1 MQMRYRLGLDVG
13 SNSLGWCV
21 LELNE
26 DGEPFRIEV
35 AGSRIFSD
43 GRQVGKSK
51 ATLKAERRI
60 ARSARRRH
68 DRYKQRRNYLICELT
83 KLGLFPE
90 DKSDRLAIQILN
102 PFELRAKALTEKLPL
117 YHIGRALFHINQ
129 RRGFKSNRKDRSEES
144 SKGMV
149 SKSVRA
155 LLMEMGLI
163 GENPTEGESYRK
175 LSKEE
180 KRIARQNE
188 AENRK
193 QALAKLAESNTTFGE
208 FLWNRIKKGQSVRA
222 RPLSD
227 SKLYDV
233 YPTREMLE
241 DEFTKIWNSQAQ
253 YYPDILTSENF
264 DKMHSVIF
272 YQRKLKPPVV
282 GQCIY
287 FPKEKRTFRA
297 MPSFQ
302 RYRILSEVN
311 NIKWVTSSGTTPII
325 DHAEAQIAVV
335 NLLEQPS
342 VKTTPTDRNAKVG
355 FAKIKTILRK
365 TGMVEGEFRINLE
378 TFNRKDL
385 DGNQTTNVMQH
396 EDYVGPVWH
405 SWSMEKQDKFIEIIL
420 DDELS
425 DEEVQCRLM
434 NEFGLN
440 DFSAI
445 NCTKAPLVEGT
456 ASLSLKAARELG
468 KYMSDGP
475 NLQSDA
481 VQKAS
486 SEIEEFVN
494 PYTFSKD
501 RELLDC
507 LPYYGKVFQDKHI
520 VPGERSKEDSHDE
533 YKYYGGVTNPTVH
546 ISLNQI
552 RHVVNELIDIYGH
565 PESIAIELAR
575 DLPLGPE
582 GRREIEKEQRVN
594 RATNER
600 LGEKLNELGLAWN
613 RDNLL
618 KLRLWEELDPSDPNG
633 RCCPFSGKKIG
644 CSDVFSAS
652 IEIEHLIPYSISLDD
667 SRANKVLCTGKAN
680 SDKGNQTPFEAFGS
694 SPEGY
699 NWHEIHAR
707 AQRLPN
713 SKKWRFEEDA
723 RKKWF
728 GEHADFLERHLND
741 TRYIG
746 RLAKEYLEFICPFNK
761 IDVLTGRHT
770 AIFRRHWGLNSVL
783 AEGRGSESD
792 NTMDRKLRDDHRH
805 HAIDAIVIGMTTRS
819 MLQKVSRE
827 AELSEETELDRIFP
841 RGVDGKSP
849 IDPWQGFRNE
859 VRNVVRNIVVSHK
872 IKRKKLVFRVKEEQ
886 LLRTTDGQLHND
898 TAYGF
903 VSEPN
908 DKGLSTV
915 VVRRS
920 VEYLTKENVRKR
932 LENIRDNCLRNQ
944 FLSVFDSA
952 GQGKSGKEGVVSLAR
967 NKGIRRLRCLEPL
980 KVIPIKDK
988 YRNVYKSFKG
998 DSNWGMEIF
1007 EYPKGHRQAGKWEG
1021 IVISRFDANQPD
1033 FQPGCTC
1040 RPHPAAS
1047 LIMRLQINDCIEIE
1061 ENGKKNIIRLQLVN
1075 QYGQLSFTSHFDANV
1090 DARVRDKDDPFDYL
1104 RRKANSLKKLN
1115 PKKVHV
1121 SPAGRVSYE
1130 HR

>member
-1 MQMRYRLGLDVG
+1 MKIRYRLGLDVG

-26 DGEPFRIEV
+26 DGEPFRIEA

-43 GRQVGKSK
+43 GRQVKSK
-51 ATLKAERRI
+51 ATLKAERRV

-102 PFELRAKALTEKLPL
+102 PFELRAKALTERLPL

-163 GENPTEGESYRK
+163 GENPTEGESYK
-175 LSKEE
+175 NLSKEE

-193 QALAKLAESNTTFGE
+193 QALVELAASNTTFGE
-208 FLWNRIKKGQSVRA
+208 FLWNRIKMGQSVRA

-227 SKLYDV
+227 SKLYEV

-241 DEFTKIWNSQAQ
+241 DEFIKIWNSQKK
-253 YYPDILTSENF
+253 YYPDTLTSKNF
-264 DKMHSVIF
+264 DKIRSVIF

-311 NIKWVTSSGTTPII
+311 NIAWSKSGETTSILDCPL
-325 DHAEAQIAVV
+325 AQKSVV
-335 NLLEQPS
+335 ALLTRPLL
-342 VKTTPTDRNAKVG
+342 KPKPTDRNAKVT
-355 FAKIKTILRK
+355 FAKIRIALKKLDL
-365 TGMVEGEFRINLE
+365 VEGEFDINIE
-378 TFNRKDL
+378 TSDRKDL

-396 EDYVGPVWH
+396 EDYVGATWH

-425 DEEVQCRLM
+425 DEEVQYRLM
-434 NEFGLN
+434 NEFGLSE
-440 DFSAI
+440 FSAT
-445 NCTKAPLVEGT
+445 NCTTAPLVEGT
-456 ASLSLKAARELG
+456 ANLSLKGVRLLG

-475 NLQSDA
+475 MLQSDA

-494 PYTFSKD
+494 PYTYSKD
-501 RELLDC
+501 RETLDR
-507 LPYYGKVFQDKHI
+507 LPYYGKAFQDKHI
-520 VPGERSKEDSHDE
+520 IPGERNKEDLDDE

-552 RHVVNELIDIYGH
+552 RNVVNELMDTYGH
-565 PESIAIELAR
+565 PESIAIELGR

-582 GRREIEKEQRVN
+582 GRRKIEKEQRDN
-594 RATNER
+594 RATNVR
-600 LGEKLNELGLAWN
+600 LGEKLDELGN
-613 RDNLL
+613 VTSKPGNLL
-618 KLRLWEELDPSDPNG
+618 KIRLWEELDPDPNG
-633 RCCPFSGKKIG
+633 RCCPFSGKKIR
-644 CSDVFSAS
+644 CSDILSGAV
-652 IEIEHLIPYSISLDD
+652 EIEHLIPLSISLDPK
-667 SRANKVLCTGKAN
+667 RANLILCTRQAN
-680 SDKGNQTPFEAFGS
+680 SDKGNRTPFEAFGS
-694 SPEGY
+694 SPDGY
-699 NWHEIHAR
+699 NWNEIYAR
-707 AQRLPN
+707 AQRLPD
-713 SKKWRFEEDA
+713 SKKWRFEKDA
-723 RKKWF
+723 REKWF
-728 GEHADFLERHLND
+728 GEHADFLARHLND

-746 RLAKEYLEFICPFNK
+746 RLAKEYLEFVCPFNK

-770 AIFRRHWGLNSVL
+770 ALFRRHWGLNSVL
-783 AEGRGSESD
+783 AEDRGTESESS
-792 NTMDRKLRDDHRH
+792 KKKIRDDHRH

-819 MLQKVSRE
+819 MLQRVSRAAKIFE
-827 AELSEETELDRIFP
+827 DSGVAKFSEETGLDRIFAK
-841 RGVDGKSP
+841 RADGTSP

-859 VRNVVRNIVVSHK
+859 VKYVVRGIVVSHK
-872 IKRKKLVFRVKEEQ
+872 IKRKKVAFGA
-886 LLRTTDGQLHND
+886 TDGQLHND
-898 TAYGF
+898 TAYGI

-908 DKGLSTV
+908 NKSLSTV

-920 VEYLTKENVRKR
+920 VESLTDRKH
-932 LENIRDNCLRNQ
+932 LEDIRDARLRHQFMSAFDEAVNQ
-944 FLSVFDSA
+944 
-952 GQGKSGKEGVVSLAR
+952 GESGKVGVIGLAKK
-967 NKGIRRLRCLEPL
+967 KGIRRLRCIEPL
-980 KVIPIKDK
+980 SVILVRDK

-1007 EYPKGHRQAGKWEG
+1007 QYPKGHPQAGKWEG

-1047 LIMRLQINDCIEIE
+1047 LIMRLQINDCVEIE
-1061 ENGKKNIIRLQLVN
+1061 LTKGKEIVRLQKLTLDGRLYFAAHN
-1075 QYGQLSFTSHFDANV
+1075 EANV
-1090 DARVRDKDDPFDYL
+1090 DARDRKIDDKF
-1104 RRKANSLKKLN
+1104 KFVVKTANSLKLVN

-1121 SPAGRVSYE
+1121 SPIGRVSYE
-1130 HR
+1130 LR

>member
-1 MQMRYRLGLDVG
+1 MRYRLGLDVG

-26 DGEPFRIEV
+26 DGEPFRIEA

-43 GRQVGKSK
+43 GRQVKTK
-51 ATLKAERRI
+51 ATLKAERRT
-60 ARSARRRH
+60 ARSARRRQ
-68 DRYKQRRNYLICELT
+68 DRYKQRRTYLLYELT
-83 KLGLFPE
+83 RLGLFPE
-90 DKSDRLAIQILN
+90 NKSDRLAIQKLN
-102 PFELRAKALTEKLPL
+102 PFELRAKALTGKLPL

-149 SKSVRA
+149 SNSVRA
-155 LLMEMGLI
+155 LLEEMGLI
-163 GENPTEGESYRK
+163 GEALTKEEYSK

-180 KRIARQNE
+180 KRFARQSE

-193 QALAKLAESNTTFGE
+193 QALTKLAESNTTFGE
-208 FLWNRIKKGQSVRA
+208 FLWKRMKKGRSVRA
-222 RPLSD
+222 RPRSD

-241 DEFTKIWNSQAQ
+241 DEFIKIWNSQAQ
-253 YYPDILTSENF
+253 YYPDILTGENF
-264 DKMHSVIF
+264 DKIHNVIF
-272 YQRKLKPPVV
+272 FQRKLKPPVI

-311 NIKWVTSSGTTPII
+311 NIAWITSGGTTSII
-325 DHAEAQIAVV
+325 DYANAQIAVV

-342 VKTTPTDRNAKVG
+342 IKTTPTDRNAKVG
-355 FAKIKTILRK
+355 FAKIRTVLRK
-365 TGMVEGEFRINLE
+365 LEMVEGEFRINLE

-385 DGNQTTNVMQH
+385 DGNQTSNVMQH
-396 EDYVGPVWH
+396 EDYVGSDWH
-405 SWSMEKQDKFIEIIL
+405 FWSIEKQDEFIKIIL

-425 DEEVQCRLM
+425 DEEVQCSLI
-434 NEFGLN
+434 NDFGLSE
-440 DFSAI
+440 FSAN
-445 NCTKAPLVEGT
+445 NCTKAPLAEGT
-456 ASLSLKAARELG
+456 ASLSLKAARILG
-468 KYMSDGP
+468 EYMSDGLLKQP
-475 NLQSDA
+475 DA

-494 PYTFSKD
+494 PYTYSRD
-501 RELLDC
+501 RELLER
-507 LPYYGKVFQDKHI
+507 LPYYGAAFQDKHI
-520 VPGERSKEDSHDE
+520 IPGERKMEDSHDE

-552 RHVVNELIDIYGH
+552 RNVVNELINIHGH

-582 GRREIEKEQRVN
+582 GRRRLEKEQKDN
-594 RATNER
+594 RAKNEK
-600 LGEKLNELGLAWN
+600 LGEKLDEQGLVWN

-618 KLRLWEELDPSDPNG
+618 KLRLWEELDPDDPNG

-644 CSDVFSAS
+644 VGEVFSAS

-680 SDKGNQTPFEAFGS
+680 SDKGNQTPFEAFGN

-707 AQRLPN
+707 AQRLPD
-713 SKKWRFEEDA
+713 SKKWRFEENA
-723 RKKWF
+723 REKWF
-728 GEHADFLERHLND
+728 GEHADFLDRHLND

-770 AIFRRHWGLNSVL
+770 AMFRRHWGLNSVL
-783 AEGRGSESD
+783 AENNGPESD
-792 NTMDRKLRDDHRH
+792 NSKDKKLRDDHRH
-805 HAIDAIVIGMTTRS
+805 HAIDAIVIGMTTKS

-827 AELSEETELDRIFP
+827 AEISEETELDRIFP
-841 RGVDGKSP
+841 KGVDGRSP

-859 VRNVVRNIVVSHK
+859 VKSVVKDIVVSHK
-872 IKRKKLVFRVKEEQ
+872 IKRKKVDFGD
-886 LLRTTDGQLHND
+886 TDGQLHNA
-898 TAYGF
+898 TAYGI
-903 VSEPN
+903 VSEQNSNGP
-908 DKGLSTV
+908 SV

-920 VEYLTKENVRKR
+920 VESLTDRKN
-932 LENIRDNCLRNQ
+932 LEGIRSTQLRHQ
-944 FLSVFDSA
+944 FMSAFDEAVSR
-952 GQGKSGKEGVVSLAR
+952 GESGKEGVIGLAKK
-967 NKGIRRLRCLEPL
+967 KGIRRLRCIETLN
-980 KVIPIKDK
+980 VISIQDK
-988 YRNVYKSFKG
+988 NGNVYKSFQG

-1007 EYPKGHRQAGKWEG
+1007 EYSNSSKQPGEWEG
-1021 IVISRFDANQPD
+1021 IVISRFDANQPN
-1033 FQPGCTC
+1033 FQPGCTF
-1040 RPHPAAS
+1040 RPHPTAR
-1047 LIMRLQINDCIEIE
+1047 LIMRLQINDCVEIE
-1061 ENGKKNIIRLQLVN
+1061 LAEGKEIVRLQKISLR
-1075 QYGQLSFTSHFDANV
+1075 GQLAFAAHNEANV
-1090 DARVRDKDDPFDYL
+1090 STRNEDKDDSFKYL
-1104 RRKANSLKKLN
+1104 LRKASSLKKLN
-1115 PKKVHV
+1115 PRKVHI
-1121 SPAGRVSYE
+1121 SPTGRVSYE
-1130 HR
+1130 RR